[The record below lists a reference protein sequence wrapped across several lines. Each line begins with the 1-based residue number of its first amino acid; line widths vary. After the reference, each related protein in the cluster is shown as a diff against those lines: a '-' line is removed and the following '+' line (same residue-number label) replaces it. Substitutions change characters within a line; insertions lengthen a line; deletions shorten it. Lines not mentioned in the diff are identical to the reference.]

1 MKPGPTTMGKN
12 TGSLGNSQSNGIC
25 EHLKDQNVPK
35 EAQVKTDKD
44 NNFQPFPD
52 CQEPHTEGSVPKLKL
67 MIFQVP
73 TWEFGMFFLS
83 LLFDYP
89 DKLRLQASC

>member
-1 MKPGPTTMGKN
+1 MKPGPTIMGKS

-44 NNFQPFPD
+44 NNFQPSSD
-52 CQEPHTEGSVPKLKL
+52 CQDPHAEGSVPKLKL
-67 MIFQVP
+67 MIFQLPHGNLVCSF
-73 TWEFGMFFLS
+73 FG
-83 LLFDYP
+83 YP
-89 DKLRLQASC
+89 DELRLQASC